1 MVRHARSAKS
11 PVVKAAVAVLLTVAV
26 IGALWVPIY
35 AHTEPKLGAFPF
47 FYWYQLILVPV
58 TAILCW
64 ISYLLL
70 RNRPARQTRHARQG
84 VAAQLIGPRFREDLC
99 LDAAAA
105 STGPPRFR
113 VRCSHVTRWS
123 RTTCWHDA

>member
-1 MVRHARSAKS
+1 MAQHARPGRRLATS
-11 PVVKAAVAVLLTVAV
+11 PARLAAVTVLLAVAI

-35 AHTEPKLGAFPF
+35 ARSLPKLGDFPF

-70 RNRPARQTRHARQG
+70 RTKRAGPGRPGRGRR
-84 VAAQLIGPRFREDLC
+84 
-99 LDAAAA
+99 
-105 STGPPRFR
+105 
-113 VRCSHVTRWS
+113 
-123 RTTCWHDA
+123 